1 MAAKGL
7 SEADRFLME
16 AVDSAPDAPDRRVDL
31 TTLAAEDG
39 FGHAERSAEA
49 WERAGY
55 GRRERTRDGLIFVF
69 SVTGYAAAKV
79 EAERLHG
86 LASHRRWK
94 WPAIDMTSGGVA
106 GAAFAVALLYSLMTF
121 FWG

>member
-1 MAAKGL
+1 MVGRGL

-39 FGHAERSAEA
+39 FAHAERSAEA

-55 GRRERTRDGLIFVF
+55 GRRERAQDGLIFAF
-69 SVTGYAAAKV
+69 SATGYAAVKA

-86 LASHRRWK
+86 LASRRRWK
-94 WPAIDMTSGGVA
+94 WPAIDMTSGWVA
-106 GAAFAVALLYSLMTF
+106 GAGFAVALLYSLMTF